1 MDIKPY
7 DKTIRELFLSGRQFV
22 IPRFQREYSWDK
34 KNYKEFFEDMI
45 NNLSI
50 EKDNIVSKQYFLGT
64 MLFVGNFAEGTDQ
77 EIQVVDGQ
85 QRLTTITILFSA
97 LSDRFISLGE
107 DTLSEQ
113 IFKYIMTKD
122 DNGDEVRILKSKTHY
137 PYFAYF
143 IQDRKKDTCQE
154 PNSEEEICIKE
165 TYNYMFKELS
175 EERLKTL
182 LKKKHGSDVVE
193 HLQYIDIL
201 KAIRDQVLNPTFV
214 SISTKDRDQAN
225 TIFEILNAKGKRLAH
240 IDLIKN
246 KIFDVLKQKEP
257 ADFAE
262 DRWQKIKNV
271 LNNGKETVGLATYY
285 RHFWISTYKK
295 SSSSKLYD
303 DFNTLITPKNEK
315 RYKEF
320 VEEML
325 MNAGNY
331 MKIVNPKREDYD
343 NRKEYF
349 WLVQSL
355 NALNNYF
362 NVVQVRIALLALYDL
377 KNKQII
383 DHKLFKNTITFL
395 ENFHCAYNTI
405 VSGRSN
411 RFEPI
416 YSSFSIAL
424 RKCTS
429 KATATQT
436 INQKLIDPLNEL
448 FPSFEEFSIKFLKL
462 TYSKKENSSNVKVK
476 YILNKLNCYYATQE
490 LFTDDGSVEHILP
503 ESEGQVALNIGNLI
517 LLEGSLNS
525 EAGQKDYQDKI
536 NIYSKSKYPWAAE
549 FIDQHKT
556 WTESMINQRALDMA
570 KEYYTKILGR
580 RL

>member
-34 KNYKEFFEDMI
+34 KNYQEFFEDMV

-50 EKDNIVSKQYFLGT
+50 EKGNIVSNQYFLGT

-85 QRLTTITILFSA
+85 QRLTTISILFSA

-122 DNGDEVRILKSKTHY
+122 DNGNEVRILKSKTHY

-143 IQDRKKDTCQE
+143 IQDREKDIRQE
-154 PNSEEEICIKE
+154 PNSEEEICIKD
-165 TYNYMFKELS
+165 TYDYMFKELS

-193 HLQYIDIL
+193 QLQYIDIL

-285 RHFWISTYKK
+285 RHFWISAYKK
-295 SSSSKLYD
+295 SLSSKLYD

-325 MNAGNY
+325 INAENY
-331 MKIVNPKREDYD
+331 MKIVNPRREDYD

-377 KNKQII
+377 KNKNII
-383 DHKLFKNTITFL
+383 DHKLFKNTVTFL
-395 ENFHCAYNTI
+395 ENFHFAYNTI

-424 RKCTS
+424 RKCTT
-429 KATATQT
+429 KAAANE
-436 INQKLIDPLNEL
+436 IVKQKLIDPLNEL

-462 TYSKKENSSNVKVK
+462 TYSKKENPSNVKVK
-476 YILNKLNCYYATQE
+476 YILNKLNSYYATQE
-490 LFTDDGSVEHILP
+490 LFTDDGSVEHIIP
-503 ESEGQVALNIGNLI
+503 ESEGQVTLNIGNLI
-517 LLEGSLNS
+517 LLEVLLNR
-525 EAGQKDYQDKI
+525 EADQKDYQDKI
-536 NIYSKSKYPWAAE
+536 NIYSKSKYSWVAE
-549 FIDQHKT
+549 FVDQHET

-570 KEYYTKILGR
+570 KDYYTKILGR